1 MIFNDLA
8 KSKFTEV
15 VRKVSINTGLFFF
28 WRTHQKKSG
37 DTTIIFKFQNALL
50 GVFKWPLSVRNMNR
64 LDKFPT

>member
-1 MIFNDLA
+1 MIFNDLT

-15 VRKVSINTGLFFF
+15 VRKVSINTGLFFGG
-28 WRTHQKKSG
+28 HQKKRG

-50 GVFKWPLSVRNMNR
+50 GVFKWPVSVRNMNR